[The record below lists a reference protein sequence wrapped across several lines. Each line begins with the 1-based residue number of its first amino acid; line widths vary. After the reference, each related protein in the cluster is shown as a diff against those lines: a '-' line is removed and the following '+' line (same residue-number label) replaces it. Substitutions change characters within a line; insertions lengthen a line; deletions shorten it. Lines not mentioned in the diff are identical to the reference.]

1 MKNLQILEGTAPL
14 LVTIINKFGINEN
27 QLIPYISTLLLI
39 STIVLILFSAWL
51 IKNLLSSKKLGFKK
65 IPSYTFL
72 SATITVIIIILI
84 GPTLLIGSNRLNE
97 RCHADVL
104 YDYDQA
110 GSQIQQIIEP
120 GAVVYWCGG
129 KYVTP
134 LLYIPNA
141 KIFTPVLN
149 GIYSMR
155 VGGDRN
161 SLEKAG
167 YYNKESLDI
176 WLEKSD
182 YMLCDNRIL
191 SEYYLD
197 MFEQVYKTAPIN
209 NCEGRYN
216 LKIYKRYQ

>member
-1 MKNLQILEGTAPL
+1 ML
-14 LVTIINKFGINEN
+14 
-27 QLIPYISTLLLI
+27 
-39 STIVLILFSAWL
+39 
-51 IKNLLSSKKLGFKK
+51 
-65 IPSYTFL
+65 
-72 SATITVIIIILI
+72 
-84 GPTLLIGSNRLNE
+84 
-97 RCHADVL
+97 H
-104 YDYDQA
+104 DYDQA

-209 NCEGRYN
+209 NCEGTYN
-216 LKIYKRYQ
+216 LKIYKRYQQP